1 MKRFAI
7 FAIAGPPLSAAV
19 FYLLLLPV
27 AGLLEGVPVVIDAL
41 VFSVWSYAAFAALV
55 VALFD
60 WVASLIEVPLRPI
73 AAAIV
78 GWILAFALLRGFL
91 ALPDLPGWSAA
102 VGLPGAIP
110 GFVSSWVTM
119 TLDAMPKVRGAD

>member
-1 MKRFAI
+1 MTAYTEPRFCNDK
-7 FAIAGPPLSAAV
+7 AARE
-19 FYLLLLPV
+19 YLERTIWPDGTV
-27 AGLLEGVPVVIDAL
+27 CPHCG
-41 VFSVWSYAAFAALV
+41 V
-55 VALFD
+55 VAHSYPSKRPGVYRCAEAACRKDFTVTMKTVMERSHIALHK
-60 WVASLIEVPLRPI
+60 WV
-73 AAAIV
+73 
-78 GWILAFALLRGFL
+78 LAFALLRGFL